1 MKAVRCGLITVYGDG
16 STEIQIDE
24 KGYPGGDALIPAPFM
39 TEDEIENEVK
49 EAKKEYW
56 MQGYYIQSVSKI
68 RNPAFDKPD
77 QMTTTKITFR
87 ACKNKG
93 EAEFVLKKFKTM
105 VDQRRRNN
113 V

>member
-1 MKAVRCGLITVYGDG
+1 MESVQSGLITIYPNGFACILIDKDG
-16 STEIQIDE
+16 C
-24 KGYPGGDALIPAPFM
+24 PGGDALIPAPFM
-39 TEDEIENEVK
+39 TEDEIENEVE

-68 RNPAFDKPD
+68 RNPAFDTPD